1 MHAVHAPRLLINIFP
16 LLCLPWSSPPCFK
29 ALGNMALK
37 HTQQEQDTQET
48 ILIEIKQLGALC

>member
-1 MHAVHAPRLLINIFP
+1 MHAVPAPSLLTNTLP

-29 ALGNMALK
+29 ALGNVVLK

-48 ILIEIKQLGALC
+48 ILIEIKQL